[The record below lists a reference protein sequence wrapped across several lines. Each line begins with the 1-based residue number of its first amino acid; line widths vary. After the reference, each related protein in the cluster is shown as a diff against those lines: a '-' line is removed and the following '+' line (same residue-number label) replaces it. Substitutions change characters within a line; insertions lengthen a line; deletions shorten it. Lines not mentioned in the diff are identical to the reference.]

1 MQSLLTTI
9 QQKFKFL
16 KDMDQSEWSISINNT
31 IINTKSAK
39 QLKKVLSA
47 LPIKPPPVVEI
58 VKSAKVMCFYV
69 LFNVNI

>member
-9 QQKFKFL
+9 PQKFKFL

-39 QLKKVLSA
+39 QLNKVLSA

-58 VKSAKVMCFYV
+58 VKSAKVKCFYV